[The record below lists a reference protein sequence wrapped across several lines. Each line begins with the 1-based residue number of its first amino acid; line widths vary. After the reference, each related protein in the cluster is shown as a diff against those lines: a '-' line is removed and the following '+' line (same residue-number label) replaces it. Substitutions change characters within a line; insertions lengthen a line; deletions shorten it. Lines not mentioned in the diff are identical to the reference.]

1 MTGVRDP
8 DEDDSGRRSGFDYSV
23 NAQSGEGLIQKK
35 AAEGIASLKLQA
47 AQNENIN
54 NQNKANGNVLGNNV
68 GNDNSVTNI
77 NNNQTKVQTPIIA
90 GNNNDS
96 VNSVTNGNRAFM

>member
-1 MTGVRDP
+1 MFINTYIIECKKIKDTVLHK
-8 DEDDSGRRSGFDYSV
+8 
-23 NAQSGEGLIQKK
+23 GLIKNYDLCLEMKTNNVIKK
-35 AAEGIASLKLQA
+35 TC
-47 AQNENIN
+47 
-54 NQNKANGNVLGNNV
+54 GNVLGNNV